1 MKKIYYLILGLLLP
15 FLLQAQYK
23 INTVWGDGNT
33 AITNLSTGAA
43 TSITQDSEG
52 NFYLATAGSHVIL
65 KITPTQQKTVFAGTG
80 IAGYSGDLGLANAA
94 TLNAPSSVTVQNN
107 NLYIADQ
114 GNRRIRK
121 INLTTNIITTV
132 AGDGTENTTNNG
144 LGGCVSVAVDNNQN
158 IYVST
163 GQKNTVK
170 KITPAAV
177 HTTYVGTGIAGFNI
191 ADNQAST
198 ATLNS
203 PTALFIKDTDLYIAD
218 MGNRRIRKVNL
229 NNGQLSNVAGD
240 GTTNITGNGLGGCNG
255 VTVDQLNNIYVSAG
269 GKHVVRKITAGGIHT
284 TYAGTGTKGFSG
296 DNAAPELANLKGP
309 SGLLFA
315 NSQLYISDLGN
326 YRIRSIKDF
335 NFVPNSNKVLFVKKG
350 SNGTGDSW
358 NNAIGELSDALAWAR
373 DNASKNLWT
382 AQNPLQ
388 IWVSAGTY
396 LPQYKL
402 TDLDLGNLPTTSR
415 DQTFY
420 IENNINLFG
429 GFAGTENAVSDRIW
443 NSNKTILSG
452 DLSGNDLPESFDNH
466 TENTYHV
473 VTAVNSTFSM
483 DGFTITGGNTGT
495 TGAVVINTRNVF
507 RTAGA
512 GMHAVFSNVKL
523 MDVVLEKNKGTGAA
537 AYIKESSFTFKNGKV
552 RNNTATNI
560 AGFSI
565 DSSTV
570 NIFNSALYNNT
581 ASNSYSILYSS
592 SSSTKIINTVITKNT
607 SATTSAF
614 QGTMGSTI
622 PAAQIY
628 NSIIWDNTTGV
639 GPDTAANFIALNNIT
654 KNVITGNWN
663 VDPQFNNAANNDF
676 SLKMASPARNKGDNT
691 YYSANGG
698 DLQNDRDLG
707 NFARLSEANI
717 DLGAY
722 ELQIPLVPLAVT
734 LNPTHIKCNGTLT
747 GAITTTVVGGIAPY
761 TYQWLD
767 GLSTTATR
775 SNLGS
780 GSYTVIVTDAIGAT
794 ATTTTTLTQP
804 LSAMTTTGSFKPV
817 SCNGGSNGTATVVV
831 SGGISPYTYT
841 WNNSSSTSD
850 TAIGLTVGFHTVTA
864 TDANGCQ
871 ISRTFTITQ
880 PTVLNASTSQTNL
893 ACFNGVTGIASVTPT
908 GGTAPYTYLWSNGAT
923 SQTISGLAAG
933 QYSVDIT
940 DFNSCVVKKTINLTQ
955 PTALAVTETH
965 SNVSCNG
972 GSNGS
977 GTVSVTGGTPPYSYS
992 WGPVGGNQRTA
1003 TGLTAGTYT
1012 VIITDSNS
1020 CKTTISVIIAEPEPL
1035 LVTESSS
1042 NINCYGAANGSAEVL
1057 VSGGKTPYTYQWS
1070 NGSTTSKISN
1080 LNVGTYQ
1087 VIITDNNGCT
1097 KTASFIIKQ
1106 PLAPLEASSTLT
1118 MVSCSENNNGV
1129 AAVTPSGGTAPY
1141 SYLWNN
1147 GASTPSISNL
1157 TAGDY
1162 NVVITDASGCS
1173 ITVDATITQ
1182 PSPLATS
1189 RSQVNIKCA
1198 GAATGSASVSVSGGT
1213 GPYSYSWSP
1222 SGGTSANATEL
1233 TAGNYTVTITDANNC
1248 QITRS
1253 FNITQPQTFDAT
1265 SSQTNISCNALSDGT
1280 ATVTATGGTGIY
1292 TYSWYPTGG
1301 TAATAT
1307 GLTAGNYTVTIT
1319 DSNLCSITRSFT
1331 IEGSIPLT
1339 LLEKQVNVSCYGG
1352 SNGSATVTLTGG
1364 TTPYTY
1370 LWSNNA
1376 TTPTATGLSAG
1387 TYEVEITDAKG
1398 CTRSTAFTITEPS
1411 LLIPSTTQTDIVCYG
1426 TATGKATV
1434 NPIGGTAP
1442 YTYLWSN
1449 GATTPTIT
1457 DLSAA
1462 TYTVIVTDSKGC
1474 STSTSVDIS
1483 QRSALAIVPSQVNVI
1498 CQGGTNGSATVHVT
1512 GGTPGYS
1519 YSWAPS
1525 GGSEATASNLTAGLY
1540 TVTITDANGCT
1551 SSQTF
1556 TIVQAAPLVITS
1568 TQTNIGCSGNP
1579 YGTAT
1584 VETTGGTPPYTYTWN
1599 TPKGILNKAT
1609 ELAMGTYTVQVTDAK
1624 GCSTTHDITI
1634 ISDALTTVW
1643 NGTSWSHGSP
1653 NSLDYRAV
1661 FTGDFNSTANLKACS
1676 IAVEN
1681 NAKVTIK
1688 SGHTLTVNH
1697 RIDIEIG
1704 ADLIIEDKANLL
1716 QVENDSNSGIATV
1729 ISNSSPM
1736 KWLDYTLWSS
1746 PVTGQNVF
1754 GFSPETVTTRIFT
1767 YKGSSQLVNESPIN
1781 NSILSI
1787 NSNMEV
1793 GYGYLFR
1800 APNSYYNSLPNA
1812 MSYEGKFKGVL
1823 NNGPILVN
1831 TYVADFTSIGNP
1843 YPSALDLADIVSDYN
1858 ATVYFY
1864 TNSYPYV
1871 NGAYTGN
1878 NYASYNSTGATSSGN
1893 GIVPT
1898 GIVQKGQGFIIE
1910 TLVSTI
1916 EFNNTMRVSTT
1927 GSMMKPAYVERHRYW
1942 IDLTDVKTKQ
1952 LYNQIL
1958 IGYVAGATN
1967 GFDRGNDA
1975 KLFGHDGTALYTLI
1989 DQDQT
1994 AYVIQGKGLPFAAT
2008 DKVALGFKAVEAGNF
2023 TVKINHLDG
2032 LFQQNQRIILLDK
2045 LLNTE
2050 QDLTLG
2056 DYVFSSESGVFN
2068 NRFEIVY
2075 DSQKLAID
2083 QPKNKDVNDWLAYKK
2098 GDALQIESIGFDI
2111 QHIEVY
2117 DMSGKRLFKSPKIDA
2132 KNYALPVI
2140 NNQQILII
2148 KLQTMGNQTLYKKV
2162 KN

>member
-33 AITNLSTGAA
+33 AITNQSTGSA
-43 TSITQDSEG
+43 TSITQDTDG

-80 IAGYSGDLGLANAA
+80 IAGYSGDTGLANAA
-94 TLNAPSSVTVQNN
+94 TLNAPSSVTIQNN

-121 INLTTNIITTV
+121 VDLATNIITTV
-132 AGDGTENTTNNG
+132 AGDGTENTTTNG
-144 LGGCVSVAVDNNQN
+144 LGGCVSVAVDSNQN

-163 GQKNTVK
+163 GQKNTIQ
-170 KITPAAV
+170 KITATGI

-191 ADNQAST
+191 ADNQAAT
-198 ATLNS
+198 AALNS

-255 VTVDQLNNIYVSAG
+255 VTVDPLNNIYVSAG
-269 GKHVVRKITAGGIHT
+269 GKHVVRKITAGGVHT

-296 DNAAPELANLKGP
+296 DNGSPELANLKGP
-309 SGLLFA
+309 SGLLYA
-315 NSQLYISDLGN
+315 NSQLYFSDLGN

-335 NFVPNSNKVLFVKKG
+335 NFAPNSNKVLFVKKG

-388 IWVSAGTY
+388 IWVAAGTY
-396 LPQYKL
+396 FPQYKL
-402 TDLDLGNLPTTSR
+402 TDLDLSNVPTTSR

-429 GFAGTENAVSDRIW
+429 GFVGTENTVNDRIW

-452 DLSGNDLPESFDNH
+452 DLLGNDLAESFDNH

-473 VTAVNSTFSM
+473 VTAVNSTFTM
-483 DGFTITGGNTGT
+483 DGFTISGGNTGT
-495 TGAVVINTRNVF
+495 TGAVAINTRNIF

-523 MDVVLEKNKGTGAA
+523 LDVVFEKNKGTGAA
-537 AYIKESSFTFKNGKV
+537 AYIKDSSFTFKNGKV

-565 DSSTV
+565 DTSTV
-570 NIFNSALYNNT
+570 NIINSAIYNNT
-581 ASNSYSILYSS
+581 VSSLYAVLNSNASTTVI
-592 SSSTKIINTVITKNT
+592 TNTVITKNT
-607 SATTSAF
+607 SGGTTAF
-614 QGTMGSTI
+614 QGTMASSV
-622 PAAQIY
+622 PATQIY
-628 NSIIWDNTTGV
+628 NSIIWDNTTGP
-639 GPDTAANFIALNNIT
+639 GLDTSVNFIALNNIT
-654 KNVITGNWN
+654 KNVLTGNWN
-663 VDPQFNNAANNDF
+663 VDPQFTNAANNDF
-676 SLKMASPARNKGDNT
+676 SLKMASPARDKGNNI
-691 YYSANGG
+691 YYTTAGG
-698 DLQNDRDLG
+698 NLQNDRDLG

-722 ELQIPLVPLAVT
+722 ELQIPLIPLAVT
-734 LNPTHIKCNGTLT
+734 LNPTHIQCHGTLT
-747 GAITTTVVGGIAPY
+747 GALTTTVVGGIAPY

-767 GLSTTATR
+767 GSSTTATR
-775 SNLGS
+775 SSLGS
-780 GSYTVIVTDAIGAT
+780 GSYTVIVTDAIGGT
-794 ATTTTTLTQP
+794 ATTTITLTQP
-804 LSAMTTTGSFKPV
+804 LSAMTTTGSFRPV

-850 TAIGLTVGFHTVTA
+850 TATGLTVGFHTVTA

-908 GGTAPYTYLWSNGAT
+908 GGTAPYTYLWSNGAS

-933 QYSVDIT
+933 QYSVEIT
-940 DFNSCVVKKTINLTQ
+940 DFNSCTVTKTIMLTQ

-965 SNVSCNG
+965 TNVSCNG

-977 GTVSVTGGTPPYSYS
+977 GTINVTGGTPPYSYS
-992 WGPVGGNQRTA
+992 WAPVGGNLQTA
-1003 TGLTAGTYT
+1003 TGLRAGTYT
-1012 VIITDSNS
+1012 VTITDSNS
-1020 CKTTISVIIAEPEPL
+1020 CTTTKSVSITEPEPL
-1035 LVTESSS
+1035 LVTESST
-1042 NINCYGAANGSAEVL
+1042 NINCYAAANGTAEVS
-1057 VSGGKTPYTYQWS
+1057 VSGGRLPYSYQWS
-1070 NGSTTSKISN
+1070 NGATTSKISN
-1080 LNVGTYQ
+1080 LNVGNYHVT
-1087 VIITDNNGCT
+1087 ISDGNGCT
-1097 KTASFIIKQ
+1097 KTASFLIKQ

-1141 SYLWNN
+1141 TYLWNT

-1173 ITVDATITQ
+1173 ITVNMTITQ

-1189 RSQVNIKCA
+1189 GSQVNISCA
-1198 GAATGSASVSVSGGT
+1198 GAATGSANVSVSGGT
-1213 GPYSYSWSP
+1213 GTYSYSWSP

-1253 FNITQPQTFDAT
+1253 FNITEPQTFDAT
-1265 SSQTNISCNALSDGT
+1265 SSQTNVSCNALSDGT

-1352 SNGSATVTLTGG
+1352 SNGSATVTMTGG

-1398 CTRSTAFTITEPS
+1398 CTRSTSFTITEPS

-1426 TATGKATV
+1426 TATGTATV
-1434 NPIGGTAP
+1434 NSIGGTAP

-1457 DLSAA
+1457 DLTAA
-1462 TYTVIVTDSKGC
+1462 TYTVIVTDYKGC
-1474 STSTSVDIS
+1474 TTSTSVDIS
-1483 QRSALAIVPSQVNVI
+1483 QRSALTVTASQVDVS
-1498 CQGGTNGSATVHVT
+1498 CLGEANGSATVLVS
-1512 GGTPGYS
+1512 GGSPGYT
-1519 YSWAPS
+1519 YFWAPS
-1525 GGSEATASNLTAGLY
+1525 GGSEATASNLAAGQY
-1540 TVTITDANGCT
+1540 TVTITDANECT
-1551 SSQTF
+1551 
-1556 TIVQAAPLVITS
+1556 
-1568 TQTNIGCSGNP
+1568 
-1579 YGTAT
+1579 T
-1584 VETTGGTPPYTYTWN
+1584 VKE
-1599 TPKGILNKAT
+1599 
-1609 ELAMGTYTVQVTDAK
+1609 
-1624 GCSTTHDITI
+1624 ITI
-1634 ISDALTTVW
+1634 ASYALTTVW
-1643 NGTSWSHGSP
+1643 NGTAWSNGSP
-1653 NSLDYRAV
+1653 NSLQYRAV
-1661 FTGDFNSTANLKACS
+1661 FEADFNSTANLTACS
-1676 IAVEN
+1676 ISVEN
-1681 NAKVTIK
+1681 KAKVTIK

-1697 RIDIEIG
+1697 RVDIEVG

-1716 QVENDSNSGIATV
+1716 QIENVANSGIATV
-1729 ISNSSPM
+1729 ISNSTPM

-1746 PVTGQNVF
+1746 PVSGQNVF
-1754 GFSPETVTTRIFT
+1754 GFSPETVKNRIFT
-1767 YKGSSQLVNESPIN
+1767 YKGSVQLVNQSPID
-1781 NSILSI
+1781 NSTLS
-1787 NSNMEV
+1787 SSSTMEV

-1800 APNSYYNSLPNA
+1800 APNTYYNSLPNA
-1812 MSYEGKFKGVL
+1812 LSYTGKFKGVL
-1823 NNGPILVN
+1823 NNGPISVN
-1831 TYVADFTSIGNP
+1831 TYAADFTSIGNP
-1843 YPSALDLADIVSDYN
+1843 YPSALDLSAIVTDYN
-1858 ATVYFY
+1858 ATAYFY

-1878 NYASYNSTGATSSGN
+1878 NYASYNSTGSTSSGN
-1893 GIVPT
+1893 GVIPT
-1898 GIVQKGQGFIIE
+1898 GIVQKGQGFILE
-1910 TLVSTI
+1910 TLASTI
-1916 EFNNTMRVSTT
+1916 EFNNSMRVNTA
-1927 GSMMKPAYVERHRYW
+1927 GAMMKPAFVERHRYW
-1942 IDLTDVKTKQ
+1942 IDLKDDKTKE

-1958 IGYVAGATN
+1958 VGYLDGASSA
-1967 GFDRGNDA
+1967 FDHGKDA
-1975 KLFGHDGTALYTLI
+1975 KLFGHEGTALYTLI

-1994 AYVIQGKGLPFAAT
+1994 AYVIQGKGLPFTDT

-2023 TVKINHLDG
+2023 SVKINHVDG

-2050 QDLTLG
+2050 HDLTLG
-2056 DYVFSSESGVFN
+2056 DYAFSSESGVFN
-2068 NRFEIVY
+2068 QRFEIVY
-2075 DSQKLAID
+2075 ASPKLAID
-2083 QPKNKDVNDWLAYKK
+2083 QPKDKEVSDWLAYKK
-2098 GDALQIESIGFDI
+2098 GDVFQIESIGFDI

-2117 DMSGKRLFKSPKIDA
+2117 DMLGKRLFKSTKIDA
-2132 KNYALPVI
+2132 KNYVLPVI
-2140 NNQQILII
+2140 NNQQILLI

>member
-1 MKKIYYLILGLLLP
+1 MKKLYYLILGLLLP

-33 AITNLSTGAA
+33 AITNLSTGGAN
-43 TSITQDSEG
+43 SIAQDSQG

-80 IAGYSGDLGLANAA
+80 IAGYSGDTGLANAA

-177 HTTYVGTGIAGFNI
+177 HTTFVGTGIAGFNN
-191 ADNQAST
+191 ADNQASS

-203 PTALFIKDTDLYIAD
+203 PTALFIKDSHLYIAD

-229 NNGQLSNVAGD
+229 NNGQLSNAAGD

-255 VTVDQLNNIYVSAG
+255 VTVDAQNNIYVSAG
-269 GKHVVRKITAGGIHT
+269 GKHVVRKITAGGVHS

-296 DNAAPELANLKGP
+296 DGSSPELANLKGP

-315 NSQLYISDLGN
+315 NSQLYICDLGN
-326 YRIRSIKDF
+326 YRVRSIKDF
-335 NFVPNSNKVLFVKKG
+335 NFAPNSNKVLFVKKG

-358 NNAIGELSDALAWAR
+358 DNAIGELSDALAWAR
-373 DNASKNLWT
+373 ENASKNLWN

-396 LPQYKL
+396 LPQYTL
-402 TDLDLGNLPTTSR
+402 TDLDLGNLPTASR

-420 IENNINLFG
+420 IENNINLYG

-443 NSNKTILSG
+443 NNNKTILSG
-452 DLSGNDLPESFDNH
+452 DLSGNDLSESFDNH

-473 VTAVNSTFSM
+473 VTAVGSTFSM
-483 DGFTITGGNTGT
+483 NGFTISGGNTGS
-495 TGAVVINTRNVF
+495 TGAVVINTKNIL

-512 GMHAVFSNVKL
+512 GMYAVLSNVKL
-523 MDVVLEKNKGTGAA
+523 LDVVFEKNKGTGAA
-537 AYIKESSFTFKNGKV
+537 AYIKDSSLSFKNGQV

-570 NIFNSALYNNT
+570 NILNSAIYNNT
-581 ASNSYSILYSS
+581 ASNLYSILYSS
-592 SSSTKIINTVITKNT
+592 SSSTKITNTVITKNT
-607 SATTSAF
+607 AAATSAF
-614 QGTMGSTI
+614 QGTMGSTL
-622 PAAQIY
+622 PVAQIY
-628 NSIIWDNTTGV
+628 NSIIWDNTTAV
-639 GPDTAANFIALNNIT
+639 GPDTAADFIALNNIT

-663 VDPQFNNAANNDF
+663 VDPQFNNAASNDF
-676 SLKMASPARNKGDNT
+676 SLKMASPARNKGNNT

-734 LNPTHIKCNGTLT
+734 LSPTHINCHSEST
-747 GAITTTVVGGIAPY
+747 GALSSAVVGGIAPY

-767 GLSTTATR
+767 GASTTATR
-775 SNLGS
+775 SNLAS
-780 GSYTVIVTDAIGAT
+780 GNYSLTVTDAIGGTAT
-794 ATTTTTLTQP
+794 ATITLTQP
-804 LSAMTTTGSFKPV
+804 VNALTTTGSFTWV
-817 SCNGGSNGTATVVV
+817 SCYNGSNGTATVVASGGTAPYTYSWNTSSSTLTTATGLAAGVHTVTVTDSKGCKTTRSYTITQPTLLVAATSQTNLACFGGATGHASVIPTGGTAPYTYRWSNGATTQSISGLVAGNYTVDIMDANTCILTKSITLTQPTALAVTASQSPVSCHGGSNGSGTVNASGGTPPYTYSWAPSGGTLASATGLKADTYTVTITDSNACIITKTITITEPELLVVVESSTNIKCNGAADGSAEVTV
-831 SGGISPYTYT
+831 SGGNPPYSYLWSNGATSAKIS
-841 WNNSSSTSD
+841 NLN
-850 TAIGLTVGFHTVTA
+850 AGLYSVIVKDG
-864 TDANGCQ
+864 NGC
-871 ISRTFTITQ
+871 SKNATFTITQ
-880 PTVLNASTSQTNL
+880 PTVLSATTSSISVSCNGNNNGS
-893 ACFNGVTGIASVTPT
+893 AGVTPS
-908 GGTAPYTYLWSNGAT
+908 GGQAPYTYLWTNGAT
-923 SQTISGLAAG
+923 
-933 QYSVDIT
+933 
-940 DFNSCVVKKTINLTQ
+940 
-955 PTALAVTETH
+955 
-965 SNVSCNG
+965 
-972 GSNGS
+972 
-977 GTVSVTGGTPPYSYS
+977 
-992 WGPVGGNQRTA
+992 
-1003 TGLTAGTYT
+1003 
-1012 VIITDSNS
+1012 
-1020 CKTTISVIIAEPEPL
+1020 
-1035 LVTESSS
+1035 
-1042 NINCYGAANGSAEVL
+1042 
-1057 VSGGKTPYTYQWS
+1057 
-1070 NGSTTSKISN
+1070 
-1080 LNVGTYQ
+1080 
-1087 VIITDNNGCT
+1087 
-1097 KTASFIIKQ
+1097 
-1106 PLAPLEASSTLT
+1106 
-1118 MVSCSENNNGV
+1118 
-1129 AAVTPSGGTAPY
+1129 
-1141 SYLWNN
+1141 
-1147 GASTPSISNL
+1147 TPSISNL
-1157 TAGDY
+1157 TANQY
-1162 NVVITDASGCS
+1162 FVLITDANGCT
-1173 ITVDATITQ
+1173 IGKYFTITE
-1182 PSPLATS
+1182 PAALTS
-1189 RSQVNIKCA
+1189 SGSQVNIGCF
-1198 GAATGSASVSVSGGT
+1198 GASSGSATVTVSGGVA
-1213 GPYSYSWSP
+1213 PYSYSWSP
-1222 SGGTSANATEL
+1222 SGGTAATASSL
-1233 TAGNYTVTITDANNC
+1233 TAGNYTVLITDANNC
-1248 QITRS
+1248 QISES
-1253 FNITQPQTFDAT
+1253 FNISQKEPLQAT
-1265 SSQTNISCNALSDGT
+1265 ISQTNISCNAISDGT
-1280 ATVTATGGTGIY
+1280 ATVTVTGGTGNY

-1301 TAATAT
+1301 SAATAT
-1307 GLTAGNYTVTIT
+1307 GLVAGTYTVLVTDANQCSVTDSITIT
-1319 DSNLCSITRSFT
+1319 
-1331 IEGSIPLT
+1331 GSIPLT
-1339 LLEKQVNVSCYGG
+1339 LLEKQVNVSCNGG
-1352 SNGSATVTLTGG
+1352 SNGSATVTITGG
-1364 TTPYTY
+1364 TLPYTY
-1370 LWSNNA
+1370 LWSNQA
-1376 TTPTATGLSAG
+1376 TTATATGLSAG
-1387 TYEVEITDAKG
+1387 TYDVEITDAKG
-1398 CTRSTAFTITEPS
+1398 CTRSTTFTINEPP
-1411 LLIPSTTQTDIVCYG
+1411 LLIPSTTQTNIACYG
-1426 TATGKATV
+1426 AATGTATV
-1434 NPIGGTAP
+1434 NPIGGSAP

-1449 GATTPTIT
+1449 GATTPTINN
-1457 DLSAA
+1457 LAA
-1462 TYTVIVTDSKGC
+1462 STYTVIITDSKGC

-1483 QRSALAIVPSQVNVI
+1483 QRSALAVTPSQVNVS
-1498 CQGGTNGSATVHVT
+1498 CQSGTNGSATVLVT
-1512 GGTPGYS
+1512 GGTPGYT
-1519 YSWAPS
+1519 YSWAPN

-1551 SSQTF
+1551 LSQPF

-1584 VETTGGTPPYTYTWN
+1584 VETTGGTAPYTYTWS
-1599 TPKGILNKAT
+1599 TPNGVLNKAT
-1609 ELAMGTYTVQVTDAK
+1609 ELAAGTYTVQVTDAK
-1624 GCSTTHDITI
+1624 GCSSTQEITI

-1643 NGTSWSHGSP
+1643 NGTSWSNGSP

-1661 FTGDFNSTANLKACS
+1661 FTGDFNSIADLKACS
-1676 IAVEN
+1676 ISVEN
-1681 NAKVTIK
+1681 NAKVSIK
-1688 SGHTLTVNH
+1688 GGHTLTVNH
-1697 RIDIEIG
+1697 GVDIEIG
-1704 ADLIIEDKANLL
+1704 ADLIIEDQANLL
-1716 QVENDSNSGIATV
+1716 QIGNDNNTGIATV

-1746 PVTGQNVF
+1746 PVAGQNVF

-1767 YKGSSQLVNESPIN
+1767 YKGSSQLVNQSPIN
-1781 NSILSI
+1781 NSTLSSSSI
-1787 NSNMEV
+1787 MEV

-1800 APNSYYNSLPNA
+1800 APNTYYNSLPNA
-1812 MSYEGKFKGVL
+1812 ISYEGKFKGVL
-1823 NNGPILVN
+1823 NNGPVLVN
-1831 TYVADFTSIGNP
+1831 TYATDFTSIGNP
-1843 YPSALDLADIVSDYN
+1843 YPSALDLSDIVSDYN
-1858 ATVYFY
+1858 ATIYFY
-1864 TNSYPYV
+1864 TNSYPYA

-1910 TLVSTI
+1910 TQAAAI
-1916 EFNNTMRVSTT
+1916 EFNNAMRVSAT
-1927 GSMMKPAYVERHRYW
+1927 GSMMRSANVERHRYW
-1942 IDLTDVKTKQ
+1942 IDLTDHNSKL

-1994 AYVIQGKGLPFAAT
+1994 AYVIQGKGLPFVNT
-2008 DKVALGFKAVEAGNF
+2008 DRVSLGFKAVEAGNF
-2023 TVKINHLDG
+2023 TVKINHFDG
-2032 LFQQNQRIILLDK
+2032 VFQQNQRIILLDK

-2050 QDLTLG
+2050 QDLKLG
-2056 DYVFSSESGVFN
+2056 DYVFSSESGVYTD
-2068 NRFEIVY
+2068 RFEIVY

-2083 QPKNKDVNDWLAYKK
+2083 QPKNKDVSDWLAYKK

-2132 KNYALPVI
+2132 KNYVLPVI